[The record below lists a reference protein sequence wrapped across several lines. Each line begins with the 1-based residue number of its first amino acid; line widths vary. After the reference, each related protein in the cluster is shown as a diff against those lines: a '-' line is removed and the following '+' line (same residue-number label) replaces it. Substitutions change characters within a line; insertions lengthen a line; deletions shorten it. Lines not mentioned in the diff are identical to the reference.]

1 MNTAS
6 FKMQYAQP
14 QTTVSEVFSEGFFA
28 ISVQLMEYGVEV
40 DELVNKSPED
50 VCLDF
55 NED

>member
-14 QTTVSEVFSEGFFA
+14 QTTVSEVISEGFFA
-28 ISVQLMEYGVEV
+28 ISIQLMEYDVEV

-50 VCLDF
+50 VCLQFD
-55 NED
+55 ED

>member
-1 MNTAS
+1 MKATS
-6 FKMQYAQP
+6 FKMEYAQP
-14 QTTVSEVFSEGFFA
+14 QTTISEVISEGFFA

-50 VCLDF
+50 VSLQF